1 MDARYLP
8 PARQLLPSRSSRLSR
23 QGGLWLYAV
32 PPLVVGLCVT
42 VPFMLAAPR
51 IAAGLAEGEAA
62 GWE

>member
-8 PARQLLPSRSSRLSR
+8 PARQLLPSRSSRQR
-23 QGGLWLYAV
+23 GLWLYAV